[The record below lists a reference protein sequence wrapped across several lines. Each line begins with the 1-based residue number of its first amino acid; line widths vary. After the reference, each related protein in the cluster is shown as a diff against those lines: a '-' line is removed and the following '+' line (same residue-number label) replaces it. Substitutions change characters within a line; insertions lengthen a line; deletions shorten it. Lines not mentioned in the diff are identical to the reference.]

1 MNKKAL
7 ASFTGIFLF
16 LFILNYLTPMCFGD
30 DYLYSFIWQ
39 GQPMFVPLG
48 ENASRVAS
56 WHDLFISQRSHYLTW
71 GGRTVAH
78 VLAQLFLWMG
88 KDVFNFFNA
97 FIGTLLVAEIYWCI
111 HHGNVS
117 LNFKP
122 GAVCWIF
129 FVLWAFTTGFSTVF
143 FWLTAACNYLW
154 TTVILLGF
162 VIPYIQRYYHMDIS
176 PDNGKKYS
184 PIGMFVFGIVAGWTN
199 ENSVCWIV
207 LLLLLFLFVYCKNHK
222 IDIWM
227 YAGVAGLM
235 IGYALLMFSP
245 GNMARLLAEQK
256 GANWVTI
263 DAMTKHFSMLAMIVL
278 FQIFL
283 WFFCLRAFL
292 TLRHMNL
299 RQEEI
304 KIELLLAQVLCI
316 VAFGMTVIMLCS
328 PKFPPRS
335 SFPGTVHLI
344 IATGILLR
352 LQGEHEITLIKSNAA
367 KFLFYIGCLYFLMTA
382 TVTIHDFN
390 KMNLQVRQILVSAQ
404 RMHLE
409 NKNDI
414 LKVNRIITSD
424 NKKDLLSGFHTVV
437 YELAEDENDWTNV
450 AFARYYGIKG
460 IRMMKEKV
468 QP

>member
-1 MNKKAL
+1 
-7 ASFTGIFLF
+7 
-16 LFILNYLTPMCFGD
+16 
-30 DYLYSFIWQ
+30 
-39 GQPMFVPLG
+39 
-48 ENASRVAS
+48 
-56 WHDLFISQRSHYLTW
+56 
-71 GGRTVAH
+71 
-78 VLAQLFLWMG
+78 
-88 KDVFNFFNA
+88 
-97 FIGTLLVAEIYWCI
+97 
-111 HHGNVS
+111 
-117 LNFKP
+117 
-122 GAVCWIF
+122 
-129 FVLWAFTTGFSTVF
+129 
-143 FWLTAACNYLW
+143 
-154 TTVILLGF
+154 
-162 VIPYIQRYYHMDIS
+162 
-176 PDNGKKYS
+176 
-184 PIGMFVFGIVAGWTN
+184 
-199 ENSVCWIV
+199 
-207 LLLLLFLFVYCKNHK
+207 
-222 IDIWM
+222 M